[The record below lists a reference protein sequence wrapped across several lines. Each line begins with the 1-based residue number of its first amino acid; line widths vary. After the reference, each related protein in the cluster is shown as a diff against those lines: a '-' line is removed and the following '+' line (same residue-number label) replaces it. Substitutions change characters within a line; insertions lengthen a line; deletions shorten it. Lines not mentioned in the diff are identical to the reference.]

1 MSMTRYAPSGK
12 FSAVGLIGMIFGGLL
27 GAFIFGTVY
36 IYLMNYFSN
45 MVLRLIIIGGLIAGM
60 SQWMIFLMR
69 IGKIRRPVLAVG
81 ITALSLLFLLY
92 SKWAVYVNMVQEIWK
107 STDKVWYANLAM
119 PGFFE
124 TWWNTVT
131 HPMDLWKAMVEIN
144 LRGFLL
150 VNGRLMTGVPLAI
163 LWILET
169 LLLLVIP
176 LYRVA
181 LNARKPYVEGKGC
194 WLTEE
199 EEIVI
204 TYVQDYRTMRRALL
218 KQEYSG
224 LSALDYHVLE
234 GQESHGVLTFYR
246 RRDYTGP
253 YITLANVKAIQAG
266 PKKIRHRFV
275 PIVRL
280 VDIGEETAA
289 ELYARLHAR
298 MMEEESKD
306 KEKATLTGKGSWK
319 RWFIET
325 RFNLRQWVSSLL
337 ADIRTVAAVK
347 PEPEAEDGQGKSE
360 DVYEDGE
367 KAVSIE
373 EVTIHVPNITPEI
386 EKEYIVKKAQEEE
399 GSKSRRK
406 KKGPAQ
412 K

>member
-124 TWWNTVT
+124 TWWDTVT

-306 KEKATLTGKGSWK
+306 KEKATLTGKGWK

-325 RFNLRQWVSSLL
+325 RFNLRQWVSGLL
-337 ADIRTVAAVK
+337 ADIRTVAAVNQSRNRRMGREERGRLRGWREGRFHSRGHD
-347 PEPEAEDGQGKSE
+347 PCPQYYTG
-360 DVYEDGE
+360 DGE
-367 KAVSIE
+367 GIYS
-373 EVTIHVPNITPEI
+373 
-386 EKEYIVKKAQEEE
+386 KK
-399 GSKSRRK
+399 SPRR
-406 KKGPAQ
+406 GRV
-412 K
+412 

>member
-1 MSMTRYAPSGK
+1 
-12 FSAVGLIGMIFGGLL
+12 
-27 GAFIFGTVY
+27 
-36 IYLMNYFSN
+36 
-45 MVLRLIIIGGLIAGM
+45 
-60 SQWMIFLMR
+60 
-69 IGKIRRPVLAVG
+69 
-81 ITALSLLFLLY
+81 
-92 SKWAVYVNMVQEIWK
+92 
-107 STDKVWYANLAM
+107 
-119 PGFFE
+119 
-124 TWWNTVT
+124 
-131 HPMDLWKAMVEIN
+131 
-144 LRGFLL
+144 
-150 VNGRLMTGVPLAI
+150 
-163 LWILET
+163 
-169 LLLLVIP
+169 
-176 LYRVA
+176 
-181 LNARKPYVEGKGC
+181 
-194 WLTEE
+194 
-199 EEIVI
+199 
-204 TYVQDYRTMRRALL
+204 MRRALL

-373 EVTIHVPNITPEI
+373 EVTIHVPNITPEM

-399 GSKSRRK
+399 ESKSRRK

>member
-12 FSAVGLIGMIFGGLL
+12 FSTVGLIGMIFGGLL

-69 IGKIRRPVLAVG
+69 IGKIRRPMLAMGV
-81 ITALSLLFLLY
+81 TALSLLFLLY
-92 SKWAVYVNMVQEIWK
+92 SKWVVYVNMVQEIWR

-119 PGFFE
+119 PGFFQ
-124 TWWNTVT
+124 TWWDTFV
-131 HPMDLWKAMVEIN
+131 HPMDLWKAVVEIN

-181 LNARKPYVEGKGC
+181 LNAKKPYVESKGC

-199 EEIVI
+199 EEIII

-218 KQEYSG
+218 KQDYSG
-224 LSALDYHVLE
+224 LSSLDYHVLE
-234 GQESHGVLTFYR
+234 GQESHGILTFYR
-246 RRDYTGP
+246 RKGYTGP
-253 YITLANVKAIQAG
+253 YITLDNVKAIQTG

-275 PIVRL
+275 PVVRL

-289 ELYARLHAR
+289 ELYARLRAR
-298 MMEEESKD
+298 KLEAESKD
-306 KEKATLTGKGSWK
+306 GEKPASTGEGGWK
-319 RWFIET
+319 RRFAELH
-325 RFNLRQWVSSLL
+325 FNLRQWLSGLR
-337 ADIRTVAAVK
+337 ADIRTVTAGK
-347 PEPEAEDGQGKSE
+347 SGPEAEDEGEKCE

-367 KAVSIE
+367 KVVSIE
-373 EVTIHVPNITPEI
+373 EVTIHVPNITPEM

-399 GSKSRRK
+399 ESKGRRK
-406 KKGPAQ
+406 RKGPAQ

>member
-306 KEKATLTGKGSWK
+306 KEKATLTG
-319 RWFIET
+319 
-325 RFNLRQWVSSLL
+325 FNLRQWVSSLL

-373 EVTIHVPNITPEI
+373 EVTIHVPNITPEM